1 MKSEARDEGRE
12 RAGAAVR
19 ARGDRRDEGENGERR
34 RDRRGGEEMTPSRKR
49 PASPEAPRRLVQL
62 LDIDGDDVPCVNYK
76 KLLKEQGGNT
86 YSRGGGDGVGSS
98 AEKAEDPMR
107 RRNEP
112 GMKSPKSLLESGAT
126 GGGGHMAAVIR
137 RIEALYQGGRG
148 NASSDEDEEE
158 DEEENSEIDEDDE
171 EEDEAEGESGD
182 EDGEG
187 DEEGESGDED
197 DSGSEMEDPD
207 DKPTMTP
214 NGSQRIE
221 APSTTK
227 NSEEKKEKPKK
238 KKKKTKR
245 KGDADWYD
253 VDDDFI
259 DDEELDE
266 YFEDDGL
273 KTKHSGFFINKGELQ
288 KVDEEGRT
296 PVKVSEV
303 EDHSA
308 AKKVA
313 KVSKKEKSVEWTE
326 EAKKSLLKAVTKYG
340 KKWALIQDCGEFE
353 ELKVYSTSRMR
364 SQWTILHDE
373 VKARGIDIVIPIA
386 PPKPPTMAKD
396 VDDDEGDE
404 GGLNTPKKSQPMGA
418 SGVTSSQKKKAKA
431 SNKMLD
437 ESDPRHPEARKK
449 VLNGKLNEYA
459 KIKAMVEAQCDAIR
473 TANKDKVSGTRAD
486 PYTFE
491 WTDELAEFM
500 YCTLARIFFATPK
513 QFSAPIWTEVQ
524 KLWPED
530 FKMDEAMLRK
540 KHTQI
545 QKKKTTAE
553 KQAIVGLVSEV
564 SAAKEDS
571 PA

>member
-1 MKSEARDEGRE
+1 
-12 RAGAAVR
+12 
-19 ARGDRRDEGENGERR
+19 
-34 RDRRGGEEMTPSRKR
+34 MTPSRKR
-49 PASPEAPRRLVQL
+49 PASPDAPRRLVQL

-158 DEEENSEIDEDDE
+158 EEEENSEIDEDDE

-221 APSTTK
+221 APSTAK

-353 ELKVYSTSRMR
+353 ELKAYSTSRMR

-373 VKARGIDIVIPIA
+373 LKARGIDIVIPIA

-431 SNKMLD
+431 STKMLD

-473 TANKDKVSGTRAD
+473 TANKDKVSGTRED